1 MPLTVSAQHHG
12 LSSVALNGVSL
23 RKKGSPHVA
32 FNNQF
37 TVPYL
42 TPRGNTIDL
51 PVPDL
56 PDSEKL
62 RVQLRD
68 PASRPTWARAYLDDV
83 YAEYRELD
91 NRRRSDISVD
101 QPGHG
106 DDDER
111 GGLGADYFASEDPDF
126 TEQFEANLA
135 VVELLSPLTA
145 TQREYIE
152 LHVLHGD
159 WFTEI
164 AADKT
169 GAGQPTSADAV
180 RKAVSRGL
188 AQLRK
193 TLTES

>member
-1 MPLTVSAQHHG
+1 M
-12 LSSVALNGVSL
+12 
-23 RKKGSPHVA
+23 A

-42 TPRGNTIDL
+42 TPRGNLIDL
-51 PVPDL
+51 AVPDL
-56 PDSEKL
+56 PDSEEL
-62 RVQLRD
+62 RAQLRD
-68 PASRPTWARAYLDDV
+68 PASRPKWARAYLDDV
-83 YAEYRELD
+83 YAEYRLWD
-91 NRRRSDISVD
+91 NRRRSDISAD

-106 DDDER
+106 DNDER
-111 GGLGADYFASEDPDF
+111 GGLGADYFASDDPDF
-126 TEQFEANLA
+126 TEQVEANLA

-152 LHVLHGD
+152 LYVLRGD
-159 WFTEI
+159 RFTEI

-169 GAGQPTSADAV
+169 AAGQPTSADAV

>member
-1 MPLTVSAQHHG
+1 M
-12 LSSVALNGVSL
+12 
-23 RKKGSPHVA
+23 A
-32 FNNQF
+32 FNRQF

-56 PDSEKL
+56 PDSEEL
-62 RVQLRD
+62 RAQLRD
-68 PASRPTWARAYLDDV
+68 PASRPKWARAYLDDV

-111 GGLGADYFASEDPDF
+111 GGLGADYFASDDPDF
-126 TEQFEANLA
+126 TEQVEAN
-135 VVELLSPLTA
+135 
-145 TQREYIE
+145 IE

-159 WFTEI
+159 RFTEI

>member
-1 MPLTVSAQHHG
+1 MAH
-12 LSSVALNGVSL
+12 A
-23 RKKGSPHVA
+23 
-32 FNNQF
+32 NQF

-51 PVPDL
+51 PLSDL
-56 PDSEKL
+56 PDSEEL
-62 RVQLRD
+62 RAQLRD
-68 PASRPTWARAYLDDV
+68 PASRPQWACAYLDDM

-91 NRRRSDISVD
+91 NRRRSDISAD
-101 QPGHG
+101 QPGRG

-111 GGLGADYFASEDPDF
+111 GGLGADYFASDDPDF
-126 TEQFEANLA
+126 TEQVEADLA
-135 VVELLSPLTA
+135 AVELLSPLTA

-152 LHVLHGD
+152 LHVLRGD
-159 WFTEI
+159 RFTEI

-169 GAGQPTSADAV
+169 VAGQLTSADAV

-193 TLTES
+193 TLTEL

>member
-1 MPLTVSAQHHG
+1 MG
-12 LSSVALNGVSL
+12 
-23 RKKGSPHVA
+23 

-37 TVPYL
+37 SVPYL

-51 PVPDL
+51 PLPDL
-56 PDSEKL
+56 PDSEEL
-62 RVQLRD
+62 RAQLRD
-68 PASRPTWARAYLDDV
+68 PASRPKWALAYLDDV
-83 YAEYRELD
+83 YAEYREQD
-91 NRRRSDISVD
+91 NRRRSDISAD

-106 DDDER
+106 DDDH
-111 GGLGADYFASEDPDF
+111 GGKGADYFASDDPDF
-126 TEQFEANLA
+126 TEQVEANLT
-135 VVELLSPLTA
+135 VVELLSPLAA

-152 LHVLHGD
+152 LHVLQGD
-159 WFTEI
+159 RFTEI

-169 GAGQPTSADAV
+169 AAGQPTSADAV

>member
-1 MPLTVSAQHHG
+1 MPVTVSAQHHG
-12 LSSVALNGVSL
+12 LSPVALNGVSL

-37 TVPYL
+37 SVPYL

-56 PDSEKL
+56 PDSEEL
-62 RVQLRD
+62 RAQLRD
-68 PASRPTWARAYLDDV
+68 PASRPKWARAYLDDV

-101 QPGHG
+101 QPGRNN
-106 DDDER
+106 DEEG
-111 GGLGADYFASEDPDF
+111 GGLGADYFALDDPDF
-126 TEQFEANLA
+126 TEQVEANLA

-159 WFTEI
+159 RFTEI
-164 AADKT
+164 ATDKT
-169 GAGQPTSADAV
+169 GAGQPTSANAV
-180 RKAVSRGL
+180 RKAVSRGRT
-188 AQLRK
+188 QLRK
-193 TLTES
+193 PLTES

>member
-1 MPLTVSAQHHG
+1 MV
-12 LSSVALNGVSL
+12 
-23 RKKGSPHVA
+23 

-56 PDSEKL
+56 PDSEEL
-62 RVQLRD
+62 RAQLRD
-68 PASRPTWARAYLDDV
+68 PASRPKWARAYLDDV
-83 YAEYRELD
+83 YAEYREQD
-91 NRRRSDISVD
+91 NRRRSDISAD
-101 QPGHG
+101 QHSRNDGE
-106 DDDER
+106 DC
-111 GGLGADYFASEDPDF
+111 GGLGADYFASDDPDF
-126 TEQFEANLA
+126 TEQVEANLA
-135 VVELLSPLTA
+135 VVELMSPLTA

-159 WFTEI
+159 RFTEI
-164 AADKT
+164 AAGKT
-169 GAGQPTSADAV
+169 AAGQPTSADAV

>member
-1 MPLTVSAQHHG
+1 MAY
-12 LSSVALNGVSL
+12 A
-23 RKKGSPHVA
+23 
-32 FNNQF
+32 NQF

-56 PDSEKL
+56 PDSEEL
-62 RVQLRD
+62 RAQLCD
-68 PASRPTWARAYLDDV
+68 LASRPKWARAYLDDV

-91 NRRRSDISVD
+91 NRRRSDISAD

-111 GGLGADYFASEDPDF
+111 GGLGADYFASDDPDF
-126 TEQFEANLA
+126 TEHVEANLA

-159 WFTEI
+159 RFTEI

-169 GAGQPTSADAV
+169 VAGQPTSADAV

>member
-1 MPLTVSAQHHG
+1 M
-12 LSSVALNGVSL
+12 
-23 RKKGSPHVA
+23 A
-32 FNNQF
+32 FNRQF

-56 PDSEKL
+56 PDSEEL
-62 RVQLRD
+62 RAQLRD
-68 PASRPTWARAYLDDV
+68 PASRPKWARAYLDDV

-111 GGLGADYFASEDPDF
+111 GGLGADYFASDDPDF
-126 TEQFEANLA
+126 TEQVEANLA
-135 VVELLSPLTA
+135 VVELLIPLTA

-159 WFTEI
+159 RFTEI

>member
-1 MPLTVSAQHHG
+1 M
-12 LSSVALNGVSL
+12 
-23 RKKGSPHVA
+23 A

-37 TVPYL
+37 TVSYL

-51 PVPDL
+51 PVSDL
-56 PDSEKL
+56 PESEEL
-62 RVQLRD
+62 RAQLRN
-68 PASRPTWARAYLDDV
+68 PASRPKWARAYLDEV

-106 DDDER
+106 DDER
-111 GGLGADYFASEDPDF
+111 GALGADYFASDDPDF
-126 TEQFEANLA
+126 AEQVEANLA
-135 VVELLSPLTA
+135 VVELLRPLTA
-145 TQREYIE
+145 TQREYIK

-159 WFTEI
+159 RFTEI

-193 TLTES
+193 PLTES

>member
-1 MPLTVSAQHHG
+1 M
-12 LSSVALNGVSL
+12 
-23 RKKGSPHVA
+23 A

-106 DDDER
+106 DDVMTTSVAGWAR
-111 GGLGADYFASEDPDF
+111 I
-126 TEQFEANLA
+126 T
-135 VVELLSPLTA
+135 SPRKIRTSPS
-145 TQREYIE
+145 RSR
-152 LHVLHGD
+152 
-159 WFTEI
+159 
-164 AADKT
+164 
-169 GAGQPTSADAV
+169 PTS
-180 RKAVSRGL
+180 RWSNC
-188 AQLRK
+188 
-193 TLTES
+193 

>member
-1 MPLTVSAQHHG
+1 M
-12 LSSVALNGVSL
+12 
-23 RKKGSPHVA
+23 A

-56 PDSEKL
+56 PDSEEL
-62 RVQLRD
+62 RAQLRD
-68 PASRPTWARAYLDDV
+68 PASRPKWARAYLDDV

-101 QPGHG
+101 QPGHS
-106 DDDER
+106 DNDER
-111 GGLGADYFASEDPDF
+111 GGLGADYFASDDPDF
-126 TEQFEANLA
+126 TEQVEDNLA

-145 TQREYIE
+145 PQRAYIE

-159 WFTEI
+159 RFTEI

>member
-1 MPLTVSAQHHG
+1 M
-12 LSSVALNGVSL
+12 
-23 RKKGSPHVA
+23 A
-32 FNNQF
+32 FNKQF

-56 PDSEKL
+56 PDSEEL
-62 RVQLRD
+62 RAQLLE
-68 PASRPTWARAYLDDV
+68 PASRPKWAHGYLDDV

-111 GGLGADYFASEDPDF
+111 GGLGADYFASDDPDF
-126 TEQFEANLA
+126 TEQVEANLA

-152 LHVLHGD
+152 LHVLRGD
-159 WFTEI
+159 RFTGERRRI
-164 AADKT
+164 PAWH
-169 GAGQPTSADAV
+169 
-180 RKAVSRGL
+180 
-188 AQLRK
+188 
-193 TLTES
+193 LTIQ